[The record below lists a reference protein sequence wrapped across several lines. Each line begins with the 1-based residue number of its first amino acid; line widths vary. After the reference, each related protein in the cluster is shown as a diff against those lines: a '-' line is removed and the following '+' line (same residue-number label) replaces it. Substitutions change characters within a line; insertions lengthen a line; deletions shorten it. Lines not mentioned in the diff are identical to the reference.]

1 MNFIFCDL
9 IYETFIIE
17 IEEIMQ
23 AWMGVKNIET

>member
-9 IYETFIIE
+9 IYETFIIDT
-17 IEEIMQ
+17 EEIMQ